1 MVCITSEG
9 PDVFYTAVQGSQ
21 YCNTAEHSLCLLAN
35 HSSVLACPRHNISA
49 LQLISV
55 HSRIIKSHSS
65 FPVLHLQNLLAGA
78 TVAVQQPAKNSSPY
92 QPLPSAYTFKENRAL
107 LWHLEFEIACIH
119 LHVENRLKSLF
130 FSFFFQHFP
139 RGTFEL
145 RCLWHELNQ
154 RGGCFASWIRVQVD
168 PSVKVKPTPSYCGL
182 QPESFSTVVKLN
194 CNLILKWFPSHS
206 RHLCKST

>member
-55 HSRIIKSHSS
+55 HSWIIKSPSS

-130 FSFFFQHFP
+130 FFFFLSTFSPGYFWTEMPLTWTQSAGWVFRILNSGSSGSVGLSKTHPFLLWP
-139 RGTFEL
+139 AAWELFRRGEAEL
-145 RCLWHELNQ
+145 
-154 RGGCFASWIRVQVD
+154 
-168 PSVKVKPTPSYCGL
+168 
-182 QPESFSTVVKLN
+182 
-194 CNLILKWFPSHS
+194 
-206 RHLCKST
+206 

>member
-1 MVCITSEG
+1 MVCITSKG

-130 FSFFFQHFP
+130 FFLS
-139 RGTFEL
+139 TFSPGYFWTEMPL
-145 RCLWHELNQ
+145 TWTQ
-154 RGGCFASWIRVQVD
+154 SWIRVQVD

>member
-65 FPVLHLQNLLAGA
+65 FPVLHLQNLLASA

-92 QPLPSAYTFKENRAL
+92 QPLPSAYTFKENRTL

-130 FSFFFQHFP
+130 FFFSFNIFP
-139 RGTFEL
+139 RVL
-145 RCLWHELNQ
+145 LNWDAFDMNSISGVGVS
-154 RGGCFASWIRVQVD
+154 RLEFGFKWIRW
-168 PSVKVKPTPSYCGL
+168 
-182 QPESFSTVVKLN
+182 
-194 CNLILKWFPSHS
+194 LK
-206 RHLCKST
+206 

>member
-1 MVCITSEG
+1 MVDLRLKTPPHQKMVVNLQISPAPKLCAIPLYGFLFFQFVSKMVCITSEG
-9 PDVFYTAVQGSQ
+9 PDVFYTAVQESQ

-130 FSFFFQHFP
+130 FFLS
-139 RGTFEL
+139 TFSPGYFWTEMPL
-145 RCLWHELNQ
+145 TWTQSAGWVFRVLNSSSS
-154 RGGCFASWIRVQVD
+154 G
-168 PSVKVKPTPSYCGL
+168 SVG
-182 QPESFSTVVKLN
+182 
-194 CNLILKWFPSHS
+194 
-206 RHLCKST
+206 